1 MASYLKPRRG
11 AYSAIS
17 ASTLQS
23 GEIFF
28 ETPTIGGARGKIMMG
43 NGSTRYANQTYFL
56 DLDTSGITFTNP
68 TASVSTSFT
77 NGVSAYA
84 ASYGSGQS
92 LPNIIRSMKQA
103 LINAQAMLAKL
114 NNDLNAIYPVGSIY
128 ITRNKSVPSTLPG
141 TWTEIDAGRFLKAVG
156 SSGTVGNVNAV
167 NTGSSSPGIPAHTH
181 TFTTGG
187 VGDHTHTW
195 GSGGRGILVAS
206 NGLKVC
212 NFTNT
217 GSGTLGYVPDD
228 YCGTGAAGAHSHTGT
243 TDSTGSGS
251 AHSHTPG
258 APASYGVHVFYRSA

>member
-114 NNDLNAIYPVGSIY
+114 NNEKEQKCYYKQLTSP
-128 ITRNKSVPSTLPG
+128 SVTIASKTYG
-141 TWTEIDAGRFLKAVG
+141 TTTVANVAQ
-156 SSGTVGNVNAV
+156 SGYTCYGASLANVNGGGGGYLIITCQT
-167 NTGSSSPGIPAHTH
+167 NGNLIIYNPYSSSVTVTITVRY
-181 TFTTGG
+181 FFKQ
-187 VGDHTHTW
+187 D
-195 GSGGRGILVAS
+195 
-206 NGLKVC
+206 
-212 NFTNT
+212 
-217 GSGTLGYVPDD
+217 
-228 YCGTGAAGAHSHTGT
+228 
-243 TDSTGSGS
+243 
-251 AHSHTPG
+251 
-258 APASYGVHVFYRSA
+258 